1 MQQPDIF
8 EAPEQ
13 PRSTKA
19 AARAARRAEKNKVKH
34 SGISPPLIP
43 RTPRQREYFEAL
55 WNYDNVFAV
64 GPAGSGKTYGPAR
77 IAARALLDQKI
88 EKIII
93 ARVTVADKKHQ
104 LGFLPGKLN
113 DKLKPWLTPVLDGVK
128 AEVGSSLL
136 DQWMQDGRLE
146 IASFEHLRGR
156 TFQKAFVLLDEAQN
170 ASFSDL
176 KTFLTRIGEQTQ
188 VVVTGDLDQVDV
200 KDSGLLDVIRLSR
213 KYHGPMRVIQF
224 TEEDVVRSQFTKD
237 WVRIFAAD
245 QRDKGLVVVDNSVN
259 LDEPPAFLHTPGM
272 SRNRG

>member
-1 MQQPDIF
+1 MFF

-13 PRSTKA
+13 PRSAKA

-34 SGISPPLIP
+34 TGISPPLIP
-43 RTPRQREYFEAL
+43 KTTRQREYFEAL
-55 WNYDNVFAV
+55 WNLENVFAV

-93 ARVTVADKKHQ
+93 ARVTATDKKHA

-113 DKLKPWLTPVLDGVK
+113 DKLKPWLTPVLDGIR
-128 AEVGSSLL
+128 AEIGTFMM

-146 IASFEHLRGR
+146 IASFEHMRGR
-156 TFQKAFVLLDEAQN
+156 TFSKAFILMDEAQN

-176 KTFLTRIGEQTQ
+176 KLFLTRIGEESQ
-188 VVVTGDLDQVDV
+188 VVVTGDLEQIDV
-200 KDSGLLDVIRLSR
+200 KDSGLLRVIQLSR
-213 KYHGPMRVIQF
+213 KYDGPFRVIQF
-224 TEEDVVRSQFTKD
+224 QEEDVVRSHFTKE

-245 QRDKGLVVVDNSVN
+245 QKDQGLTVISNTMN
-259 LDEPPAFLHTPGM
+259 LDDAPAFLHTPGK
-272 SRNRG
+272 SRKQG